1 MDDYLAKPVGLDQLR
16 TCVSGWLGGRGHTA
30 ANSSAQPPAA
40 TGEASKPVTVLDDKV
55 LHELKEIMEDDYVSL
70 LRTYLRNAPELLAE
84 LEAAAKRGDVE
95 AMIRPV
101 HSLKSSSA
109 NVGAVHLSAL
119 ARDVEQ
125 HARARDFGAAKL
137 ALADLYAAFADAE
150 QALRAHVASASAA

>member
-1 MDDYLAKPVGLDQLR
+1 MTPAGGDLVVRVGRRAD
-16 TCVSGWLGGRGHTA
+16 LGAVDAIERA
-30 ANSSAQPPAA
+30 CFADPWPANS
-40 TGEASKPVTVLDDKV
+40 
-55 LHELKEIMEDDYVSL
+55 L
-70 LRTYLRNAPELLAE
+70 LTE

-125 HARARDFGAAKL
+125 HSRARDFGAAQL